1 MLSTATDVGSAPKR
15 KIANTYGK
23 NRNRNAVP
31 GTAEGASSSKPAP
44 SKPTSL
50 SRPKLKGENASANA
64 PATASSPDD
73 EEGDPYDFPD
83 DTAAPVVKKHSS
95 YRSVAKPA
103 QTPAA
108 SGSSLDPKAT
118 MKRKPTHPPGARLP
132 KKQRSSSPDVLP
144 ESQPSP
150 KPSIADRQPQ
160 LKSKMGKGSSRLL
173 PSDAAATG
181 AAAASSSSS
190 SSTAGNERQRSIP
203 IRPTRNLE
211 KPILKTQKNPPVDS
225 HPFDSVGPA
234 AEVTLG
240 ERTTR
245 RRSPEK
251 QLRPTPK
258 KDTVSYSS
266 ASHAGIAKLQRPAQ
280 SLTRKTVSSFDISTT
295 TTPPAKRRPRLIDTL
310 KAQAENNSS
319 SSSEEDEDGFR
330 ETPRSRSREHVHDL
344 KASQTSSPQPSQ
356 PSETPRA
363 RTLTRHG
370 SMPKKPGLKYTYSQ
384 QRTMLADDSMLD
396 GLDPLKAEE
405 LAFSQPLLAPSEPQ
419 ASAYDFDDGLVED
432 AAASGAVRG
441 IHELRRAGANNRTTD
456 EMNDILDRIGVPS
469 AKASSVRRSALLE
482 MATQVQDKTFR
493 RQFLIHDNGTTSLLK
508 GIGNETDPIAAY
520 LITAILTTL
529 LATATSS
536 HLSRQLQLE
545 DVAKV
550 MELLLIY
557 EKDIAVLAKDRK
569 SNLSKFTQNTLMRV
583 RDSLLQMKI
592 WEPST
597 SLSQLSPRTL
607 ALMCMHQIQQQT
619 PVEELLSAD
628 LTVQL
633 FEILVAPAERRE
645 ALSWDSPGQAEPMD
659 MFLVLSILV
668 AYSPEV
674 MESEAAAA
682 WNMKHLPTI
691 ASVLEISLSQ
701 RIDQLGDLEILILQ
715 LTLNTSNGNQ
725 TGQTILLEKGLL
737 RNLAQAAHTM
747 FDSVLQSITNNT
759 FAKPVIDTLTI
770 LLGLMINLSEHY
782 ELAGTTLKDF
792 EPFDQL
798 ISFFHSYSSRTQEA
812 DSEEKAS
819 LNVAFGYLAVLLGC
833 LCRHRPTRKR
843 FEALNSSKTIR
854 PLISAIQEFAKH
866 LETTHAKFGV
876 EGDPN
881 ALSQIERLRILID
894 ELEGI

>member
-1 MLSTATDVGSAPKR
+1 MLSTAADVGSAPKR
-15 KIANTYGK
+15 KVANTYGK

-31 GTAEGASSSKPAP
+31 GTAEGASSSKPTS

-50 SRPKLKGENASANA
+50 SRPKLKGENASARTPASA
-64 PATASSPDD
+64 PSLDD

-103 QTPAA
+103 QTAA
-108 SGSSLDPKAT
+108 TSGSSLDPRTT
-118 MKRKPTHPPGARLP
+118 MKRKPTHPPSARLP
-132 KKQRSSSPDVLP
+132 KKQRSSSPDVQP
-144 ESQPSP
+144 ESRQSP

-160 LKSKMGKGSSRLL
+160 LNFKLGKGSSRPS
-173 PSDAAATG
+173 PSDTVATT
-181 AAAASSSSS
+181 AASSSSS
-190 SSTAGNERQRSIP
+190 SSTGESGRQRSIP
-203 IRPTRNLE
+203 IRPTRTLE
-211 KPILKTQKNPPVDS
+211 KPVLKNQKNSSIDS
-225 HPFDSVGPA
+225 SSFDAIGLAVEA
-234 AEVTLG
+234 TIG

-245 RRSPEK
+245 KRSPEK
-251 QLRPTPK
+251 QPRPTPK

-266 ASHAGIAKLQRPAQ
+266 ASHAGVAKLQRPTQ
-280 SLTRKTVSSFDISTT
+280 SMTRKTVSSSDISIT

-319 SSSEEDEDGFR
+319 SSSDENEDGFG

-419 ASAYDFDDGLVED
+419 PSAYDFDDGLVED

-469 AKASSVRRSALLE
+469 DKASSVRRSALLE

-508 GIGNETDPIAAY
+508 GVGNETDPIAAY

-545 DVAKV
+545 DLAKV
-550 MELLLIY
+550 MELLLTY
-557 EKDIAVLAKDRK
+557 EMDIAVLAKDRK

-583 RDSLLQMKI
+583 KNSLLQMKI

-619 PVEELLSAD
+619 PVEELLTAD
-628 LTVQL
+628 LTAQL
-633 FEILVAPAERRE
+633 FEILAAPAERRE

-674 MESEAAAA
+674 MQSESAGA
-682 WNMKHLPTI
+682 WNVKHLPTI
-691 ASVLEISLSQ
+691 ASVLETSLSQ
-701 RIDQLGDLEILILQ
+701 AIAQLGDLEILILQ

-843 FEALNSSKTIR
+843 FEALNLSKTIR

>member
-31 GTAEGASSSKPAP
+31 GTSEGASSTKPTS

-50 SRPKLKGENASANA
+50 SRPKLKGENASARTSTTV
-64 PATASSPDD
+64 PSPDD

-83 DTAAPVVKKHSS
+83 DAAAPVVKKHSS

-103 QTPAA
+103 QSAA
-108 SGSSLDPKAT
+108 TTSGSSLDPRTT
-118 MKRKPTHPPGARLP
+118 MKRKPTHPPSARLP
-132 KKQRSSSPDVLP
+132 KKQRSSSPEVLS
-144 ESQPSP
+144 ESSHSP
-150 KPSIADRQPQ
+150 KPSVADRQPQ
-160 LKSKMGKGSSRLL
+160 LSSKLIKGSARSLQ
-173 PSDAAATG
+173 SDTAAR
-181 AAAASSSSS
+181 SSSS
-190 SSTAGNERQRSIP
+190 SSTTEGGKQRSIP
-203 IRPTRNLE
+203 IRPTRTLE
-211 KPILKTQKNPPVDS
+211 KPVLKTQKNPPVDF
-225 HPFDSVGPA
+225 HLLDAIGPTTEA
-234 AEVTLG
+234 TIG
-240 ERTTR
+240 ERTTQ

-251 QLRPTPK
+251 QPRPMLK

-266 ASHAGIAKLQRPAQ
+266 ASHAGTAKLQRPTQ
-280 SLTRKTVSSFDISTT
+280 SVTRKNVSSPDISTT

-319 SSSEEDEDGFR
+319 SSSDEDENGFR
-330 ETPRSRSREHVHDL
+330 ETPRSRSREHVHDF

-356 PSETPRA
+356 HSETPRA

-508 GIGNETDPIAAY
+508 GIGTETDPIAAY

-545 DVAKV
+545 DLAKV
-550 MELLLIY
+550 MGLLLIY
-557 EKDIAVLAKDRK
+557 ENDIAVLAKDRK

-583 RDSLLQMKI
+583 KDSLLQMKI

-619 PVEELLSAD
+619 PVEELLTAD
-628 LTVQL
+628 LTAQL
-633 FEILVAPAERRE
+633 FEILAAPAERRE
-645 ALSWDSPGQAEPMD
+645 ALSWHSPGQAEPMD

-674 MESEAAAA
+674 MQSEAAGV

-691 ASVLEISLSQ
+691 ASVLETSLSQ

-725 TGQTILLEKGLL
+725 AGQTILLEKGLL

-798 ISFFHSYSSRTQEA
+798 VSFFHGYSSRTQEA
-812 DSEEKAS
+812 KEKAS

-843 FEALNSSKTIR
+843 FEALNLSKTIR

>member
-1 MLSTATDVGSAPKR
+1 MLSTAADVGSAPKR
-15 KIANTYGK
+15 KVANTYGK
-23 NRNRNAVP
+23 NRNRNAAL
-31 GTAEGASSSKPAP
+31 GTAEGASSSKPAS

-50 SRPKLKGENASANA
+50 SRPKLKDENASART
-64 PATASSPDD
+64 PATAPSPDD

-103 QTPAA
+103 QPAA
-108 SGSSLDPKAT
+108 TSSSSIDPRTT
-118 MKRKPTHPPGARLP
+118 MKRKPTHPPSARLP

-144 ESQPSP
+144 ESRPSP
-150 KPSIADRQPQ
+150 KPSIVDRQPQ
-160 LKSKMGKGSSRLL
+160 LNSKLGKGSSRLL
-173 PSDAAATG
+173 PSDATAT
-181 AAAASSSSS
+181 ASSSSS
-190 SSTAGNERQRSIP
+190 SSTAESGRQRSIP
-203 IRPTRNLE
+203 IRPTRTLE
-211 KPILKTQKNPPVDS
+211 KPVLKTQKNPPVDS
-225 HPFDSVGPA
+225 HPFDAVDPA
-234 AEVTLG
+234 VEATTG
-240 ERTTR
+240 ERTAR

-251 QLRPTPK
+251 QPRPTPK
-258 KDTVSYSS
+258 KDIVSYSS
-266 ASHAGIAKLQRPAQ
+266 ASHAGIAKLQRPTQ
-280 SLTRKTVSSFDISTT
+280 SATRKTVSSSDIGTT
-295 TTPPAKRRPRLIDTL
+295 TTTTTPPPAKRRPRLIDTL
-310 KAQAENNSS
+310 KAQAENNTSS
-319 SSSEEDEDGFR
+319 SSDEDEDGFR

-344 KASQTSSPQPSQ
+344 KASQTASPQPSQ

-363 RTLTRHG
+363 RILTRHG

-405 LAFSQPLLAPSEPQ
+405 LAFSQPLIAPSEPQ

-469 AKASSVRRSALLE
+469 VKASSVRRSALLE

-557 EKDIAVLAKDRK
+557 EKDIAILAKDRK

-583 RDSLLQMKI
+583 KGSLLQMKI

-619 PVEELLSAD
+619 PVEELLTAD

-633 FEILVAPAERRE
+633 FEILAAPAERRE

-674 MESEAAAA
+674 MQSEAAGA
-682 WNMKHLPTI
+682 WNIKHLPTI
-691 ASVLEISLSQ
+691 ASVLETSLSQ
-701 RIDQLGDLEILILQ
+701 KIDQLGDLEILILQ

-782 ELAGTTLKDF
+782 ELAVRERKR
-792 EPFDQL
+792 Q
-798 ISFFHSYSSRTQEA
+798 A

-881 ALSQIERLRILID
+881 AISQIERLRILID